1 MDLATIKPTT
11 SKVEILHPG
20 SSDPTGLV
28 IEVTSQQSPAVK
40 KVLRRQTDK
49 LLKRRGRKT
58 TAEQIE
64 EDHIERLAASVVSWE
79 WKGEAAFNGKKLDCT
94 PENVAAVLGVS
105 WIKEQV
111 AEAVADEAE
120 FFTT

>member
-1 MDLATIKPTT
+1 MDLAAIKPTT

-64 EDHIERLAASVVSWE
+64 EDHIERLAASVVAWE
-79 WKGEAAFNGKKLDCT
+79 WKGEAAFHGKKLDCT